1 MTPFANV
8 PKSTQA
14 RSTSM
19 LLHTVFGAVLSCLVP
34 MSAKLCH
41 KSSTFKVNFITLGN
55 YRTHATMF
63 NTFAPDVLSSL
74 QNKKM
79 STCIVYQLWILVY
92 FRKHWA
98 QYTSQFKVQIY
109 AVRYPADNARLQLR
123 YLFGFHSLLFH
134 INKIHLVNASNQMI
148 HPKRHWD
155 YKSFMMPKANKSV
168 KSLRRAPSCIRTK
181 RFQLLEPFE
190 ILQFYKSSY
199 TVARVAR
206 LIFSKK
212 PKLSKNKAKNG

>member
-1 MTPFANV
+1 MVWNLSAIYLQQLL
-8 PKSTQA
+8 PKWLPSPTCQNQHRRVQLPSFYTLFSA
-14 RSTSM
+14 
-19 LLHTVFGAVLSCLVP
+19 LSCRV
-34 MSAKLCH
+34 
-41 KSSTFKVNFITLGN
+41 
-55 YRTHATMF
+55 
-63 NTFAPDVLSSL
+63 SSL
-74 QNKKM
+74 WVRSFVTK
-79 STCIVYQLWILVY
+79 VALLQLILW
-92 FRKHWA
+92 HWV
-98 QYTSQFKVQIY
+98 TTGCMRLCLS
-109 AVRYPADNARLQLR
+109 YPADNARLQLR